1 MINAWKIMKPKYH
14 RYTYRETLAASEKIN
29 WRVEDIIGGEKTLD
43 FTKAFMPETLART
56 EMIRFLSPSERLVL
70 NQIRGNGYLAM
81 FGVLEEVILPFVL
94 DHARAQLVNDE
105 YCVRSFLEFAGE
117 EAKHLHLFK
126 RFREEFQQGFGTDCE
141 IIGPVDQIAR
151 NLLSHQS
158 LAVALFVLQG
168 EWMTQ
173 SHYTDSVRDNGDLDP
188 QFKSL
193 LKHHW
198 MEEAQH
204 AKLDTL
210 MVDALSAS
218 LSDREIE
225 GAVEE
230 YFEITNFMDAGL
242 KQQVELDLESLMQAT
257 GRTFSADERKTFQ
270 EVQHQAMRWTFLV
283 SGMTHPNFL
292 ATLEHLVPAGRSRVE
307 KAALAFL

>member
-1 MINAWKIMKPKYH
+1 MISANKIMKPKYH
-14 RYTYRETLAASEKIN
+14 HYTYRDTLAASEKVN
-29 WRVEDIIGGEKTLD
+29 WRVEDIIGGEKKLD
-43 FTKAFMPETLART
+43 FTKPFMPETLART
-56 EMIRFLSPSERLVL
+56 EMISFLSPSERLAL
-70 NQIRGNGYLAM
+70 NQIRGNGYLAL
-81 FGVLEEVILPFVL
+81 FGLLEEVILPFVL

-126 RFREEFQQGFGTDCE
+126 RFREEFQRGFGTDCE
-141 IIGPVDQIAR
+141 MIGPVDQIAR

-173 SHYTDSVRDNGDLDP
+173 SHYTDSVSGNDELDP

-210 MVDALSAS
+210 MVDALAAS

-230 YFEITNFMDAGL
+230 YFEITSFMDAGL
-242 KQQVELDLESLMQAT
+242 KQQVEYDLESLIQAT
-257 GRTFSADERKTFQ
+257 GRKFSADERKTFKK
-270 EVQHQAMRWTFLV
+270 VQHQALRWTFLV
-283 SGMTHPNFL
+283 SGMSHPNFL
-292 ATLEHLVPAGRSRVE
+292 ATLEYLVPDGRSRVE
-307 KAALAFL
+307 RAAVAFL

>member
-126 RFREEFQQGFGTDCE
+126 RFREEFQ
-141 IIGPVDQIAR
+141 
-151 NLLSHQS
+151 
-158 LAVALFVLQG
+158 
-168 EWMTQ
+168 
-173 SHYTDSVRDNGDLDP
+173 
-188 QFKSL
+188 
-193 LKHHW
+193 
-198 MEEAQH
+198 
-204 AKLDTL
+204 
-210 MVDALSAS
+210 
-218 LSDREIE
+218 
-225 GAVEE
+225 
-230 YFEITNFMDAGL
+230 
-242 KQQVELDLESLMQAT
+242 
-257 GRTFSADERKTFQ
+257 
-270 EVQHQAMRWTFLV
+270 
-283 SGMTHPNFL
+283 
-292 ATLEHLVPAGRSRVE
+292 
-307 KAALAFL
+307 